1 MKKHIAK
8 TISILSLFVM
18 LSVAASNVS
27 AFGTCGTCNSRSAR
41 YAATA
46 PAQIANLTPAQD
58 ASPAPAQDT
67 TAVDAQ
73 PVGDVSSIALF
84 WARLAV
90 FFAFLL

>member
-8 TISILSLFVM
+8 TISILSLFVT
-18 LSVAASNVS
+18 LAVS
-27 AFGTCGTCNSRSAR
+27 ANNVQGGTCSTCNSRSAR

-58 ASPAPAQDT
+58 T
-67 TAVDAQ
+67 TVIDAQ

-84 WARLAV
+84 WMRLAV
-90 FFAFLL
+90 FFAPLW